1 MQLRWRE
8 LLVRWREVAI
18 LAGVLFAINVAGR
31 WVAKSLKAENQQVLE
46 DRKALAGFVLIGVL
60 GLVFAAATIYWGRLR
75 PFNRVAFDLGVA
87 AFAAGVLSIF
97 LGPLTIGES
106 PFANGAGAFFAQVWT
121 WGGIAIGGTALGYIV
136 LVAFAADYRAR
147 QLKAFAERKKVVPK
161 RV

>member
-1 MQLRWRE
+1 MALRWRE

-18 LAGVLFAINVAGR
+18 LVGVLFAINVAGR
-31 WVAKSLKAENQQVLE
+31 WIAKSLKAENSQALE
-46 DRKALAGFVLIGVL
+46 DRKALAGFIIIGVL
-60 GLVFAAATIYWGRLR
+60 GLVFMGVTIYWGRVR
-75 PFNRVAFDLGVA
+75 PFNRVGFDLGVSALA
-87 AFAAGVLSIF
+87 ACLLSVFI
-97 LGPLTIGES
+97 GPLTVGES

-136 LVAFAADYRAR
+136 LVALAADYRAR

>member
-1 MQLRWRE
+1 MGLRWRE

-18 LAGVLFAINVAGR
+18 FAGVLFAINVAGR

-60 GLVFAAATIYWGRLR
+60 GLVFVAVTVYWGRVR
-75 PFNRVAFDLGVA
+75 PFGRVGLDLGVA
-87 AFAAGVLSIF
+87 AFAACVLSV
-97 LGPLTIGES
+97 LVGPLIVGES

-121 WGGIAIGGTALGYIV
+121 WGGIALGGAALGYIV
-136 LVAFAADYRAR
+136 LVSFTADYRSR